1 VGVYSLPGISCGQ
14 PKVSRFLLLQKDA
27 PLLATADEGVR
38 LECNKYPPYPIFV
51 KKLKKVKRKIMLKIL
66 V

>member
-1 VGVYSLPGISCGQ
+1 MHRDCRKRHGFC
-14 PKVSRFLLLQKDA
+14 KKTQKTVPLTAARDA
-27 PLLATADEGVR
+27 GVR